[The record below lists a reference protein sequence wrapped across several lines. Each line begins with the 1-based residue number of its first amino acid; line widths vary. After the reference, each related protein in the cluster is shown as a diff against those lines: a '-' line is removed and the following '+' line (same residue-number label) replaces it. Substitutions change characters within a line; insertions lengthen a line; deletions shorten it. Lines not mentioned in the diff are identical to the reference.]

1 MNWKDAAGALKK
13 MAPAAAKVLPGPL
26 GGIASVV
33 VASTLGVQATP
44 AAIAEAVKTDPD
56 AALKLAAIEA
66 DMERLNLLDV
76 QHARRAFRGHWMPPT
91 LTLIYVLMFIGSFVS
106 LILFGDR
113 IPDGVRDAV
122 FMMNGAII
130 ARFTQG
136 GDYWLGSSRG
146 SGEKQGI
153 IDRLNQ
159 RD

>member
-26 GGIASVV
+26 GGIASTVI
-33 VASTLGVQATP
+33 AGALGVEKTP
-44 AAIAEAVKTDPD
+44 AAIAEAVRTDPD

-66 DMERLNLLDV
+66 DMEKLVLLDI
-76 QHARRAFRGHWMPPT
+76 QDARRQHRGHWMPPT
-91 LTLIYVLMFIGSFVS
+91 LTLIYVALFVGAFAA

-113 IPDGVRDAV
+113 IPDGVREAV
-122 FMMNGAII
+122 FMMNGAIV

-146 SGEKQGI
+146 SFEKDPGL
-153 IDRLNQ
+153 RK
-159 RD
+159 